1 MDFAIL
7 YLLQA
12 FFIIFISWLKKST
25 VMKIDMFVWNVMYI
39 FVNELEEA
47 QDNIRYKYDMFAIVG
62 VVGNALVL
70 YVFSNLK
77 QKLTSTIFILTLAGT
92 DFATCLVTIP
102 FTIGV
107 ELADFYVGYDSVCKF
122 YQFLVTMT
130 VPFSAFV
137 MVAIAVDR
145 YLCICHPFLHVMTIK
160 RAECIVACLC
170 VFAVILGI
178 LSSLTSSVYMY
189 KTETINSTNSVLYN
203 VSKYP
208 IINSSGFDLVYS
220 KNDSMYYYYVNET
233 VSEKVRTLNFSGYC
247 QNIPVIFDQQFFDV
261 YQKIYSAFFGITGL
275 IVMVLY
281 ALIYKSVLARRR
293 QRMKNVKN
301 VCCGLWAEIPGESE
315 NTTEITTLNNEG
327 KEVSRVG
334 EAAEESEKLT
344 QKNGTHKKAT
354 EKDTILK
361 PGSLSR
367 AKLEKFRMANI
378 KTAFMLSIVTLVF
391 ILSFLP
397 SWLMALRVID
407 MYPIVFYLYFFYN
420 VANPVIYAFMNNAF
434 KTQLKQLFHCS

>member
-1 MDFAIL
+1 MTVEEDRDQIYVCVV
-7 YLLQA
+7 YL
-12 FFIIFISWLKKST
+12 S
-25 VMKIDMFVWNVMYI
+25 V
-39 FVNELEEA
+39 
-47 QDNIRYKYDMFAIVG
+47 FAIVG

-70 YVFSNLK
+70 YVFSNQK

-92 DFATCLVTIP
+92 DFVTCLVTIP

-178 LSSLTSSVYMY
+178 LSSLTSTVYMY
-189 KTETINSTNSVLYN
+189 ESETINSTIPEHYN
-203 VSKYP
+203 VSTLP
-208 IINSSGFDLVYS
+208 TTNSTGLEMIYS
-220 KNDSMYYYYVNET
+220 NNGTMYSYYKNKT
-233 VSEKVRTLNFSGYC
+233 VSKTVTNLVLSGYC
-247 QNIPVIFDQQFFDV
+247 QNIPLIFDQQFFDV
-261 YQKIYSAFFGITGL
+261 YQKIYSASFGITGL

-301 VCCGLWAEIPGESE
+301 VCCGLWAEIPSESD
-315 NTTEITTLNNEG
+315 NTTEISTLNNEG
-327 KEVSRVG
+327 KEVSKVG
-334 EAAEESEKLT
+334 EAEESEKLT

-361 PGSLSR
+361 PGSVSR

-397 SWLMALRVID
+397 SWLMALRVIN

>member
-1 MDFAIL
+1 MTVEEDRDQIYVCVV
-7 YLLQA
+7 YL
-12 FFIIFISWLKKST
+12 S
-25 VMKIDMFVWNVMYI
+25 V
-39 FVNELEEA
+39 
-47 QDNIRYKYDMFAIVG
+47 FAIVG

-70 YVFSNLK
+70 YVFSNQK

-92 DFATCLVTIP
+92 DFVTCLVTIP

-178 LSSLTSSVYMY
+178 LSSLTSTVYMY
-189 KTETINSTNSVLYN
+189 ESETINSTIPEHYN
-203 VSKYP
+203 VSTLP
-208 IINSSGFDLVYS
+208 TTNSTGLEMIYS
-220 KNDSMYYYYVNET
+220 NDSIYSYYKNKT
-233 VSEKVRTLNFSGYC
+233 VSKTVTNLVLSGYC
-247 QNIPVIFDQQFFDV
+247 QNIPLIFDQQFFDV
-261 YQKIYSAFFGITGL
+261 YQKIYSASFGVTGL

-301 VCCGLWAEIPGESE
+301 VCCGLWAEIPSESE

-327 KEVSRVG
+327 KEVSKVG
-334 EAAEESEKLT
+334 EAEESEKLT

-361 PGSLSR
+361 PGSVSR

-397 SWLMALRVID
+397 SWLMALRVIN